1 MEKRETFQ
9 EMMEGGKFLINV
21 SVNNDKYRVR
31 MAEGGGLHAL
41 RYGKEWRDCVGD
53 NLIYWLAVELQE
65 ARNTIE
71 KLEEK
76 NQQILDIL
84 END

>member
-1 MEKRETFQ
+1 MENQETFQ
-9 EMMEGGKFLINV
+9 ETMEGGKFILNV

-31 MAEGGGLHAL
+31 MEEGGGLHAL
-41 RYGKEWRDCVGD
+41 RHGEEWRNCVGD
-53 NLIYWLAVELQE
+53 NLIYWLAVELQD
-65 ARNTIE
+65 ARAMIE